1 MSDTMNFSSKDF
13 ENENENENCMNIL
26 KELCEENYFTMAEN
40 KYVNLYFLYIVNG
53 TCEQYKKEIVE
64 LKGDSMLTKEDFMGE
79 IIKYRVNSGRKFN
92 VIGLYSYRPEFTNDE
107 LEQFVTVPVNC
118 FFSHSQV
125 ETIRF
130 PESIELFQH
139 HNSLFVLLSSDQ
151 VKKTLKS
158 GHSTSGRKTIKN
170 MN

>member
-1 MSDTMNFSSKDF
+1 MNFSSPDQLEEF
-13 ENENENENCMNIL
+13 DQDECMENL
-26 KELCEENYFTMAEN
+26 RQLCEDNYFNMAEN

-53 TCEQYKKEIVE
+53 TCEQYKKEVVE
-64 LKGDSMLTKEDFMGE
+64 LRGDSLLTREDFMAE

-92 VIGLYSYRPEFTNDE
+92 VIGIYSYRPEFTNDE
-107 LEQFVTVPVNC
+107 LEQFVTLPVNC

-139 HNSLFVLLSSDQ
+139 HNSVFILMSSDQ

-158 GHSTSGRKTIKN
+158 GTGGSAVRKTIKN
-170 MN
+170 LS

>member
-1 MSDTMNFSSKDF
+1 MSSSIMNFPNHQETD
-13 ENENENENCMNIL
+13 N
-26 KELCEENYFTMAEN
+26 KEYMDTLRQLCQDDYFNTAEN

-64 LKGDSMLTKEDFMGE
+64 LRGDSMLTKDDFMAE
-79 IIKYRVNSGRKFN
+79 IIKSRINSGRKFN

-107 LEQFVTVPVNC
+107 LEQFVTEPSNC

-130 PESIELFQH
+130 PASIELFQH
-139 HNSLFVLLSSDQ
+139 HNSVFILLSSEQ
-151 VKKTLKS
+151 VKKTIRSHVSNHGK
-158 GHSTSGRKTIKN
+158 RTIKN
-170 MN
+170 IG

>member
-1 MSDTMNFSSKDF
+1 MNFSSEHEED
-13 ENENENENCMNIL
+13 ENDCMENL
-26 KELCEENYFTMAEN
+26 RQLCEDNYFNMAEN

-53 TCEQYKKEIVE
+53 SCEQYKKEVVE
-64 LKGDSMLTKEDFMGE
+64 LRGDSLLTREDFMAE
-79 IIKYRVNSGRKFN
+79 IIKYRVNSGRKYN

-107 LEQFVTVPVNC
+107 IEQFVTLPVNC

-139 HNSLFVLLSSDQ
+139 HNSVFILMSSDQ
-151 VKKTLKS
+151 VKKTVKS
-158 GHSTSGRKTIKN
+158 GTAGSAGRKTIKN
-170 MN
+170 MA